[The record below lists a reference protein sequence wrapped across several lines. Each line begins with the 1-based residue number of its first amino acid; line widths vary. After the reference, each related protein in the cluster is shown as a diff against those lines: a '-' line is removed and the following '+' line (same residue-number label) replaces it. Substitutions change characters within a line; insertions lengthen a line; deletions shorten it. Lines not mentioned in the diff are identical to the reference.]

1 MHVQVRGPRL
11 RAGEGVAAARVG
23 ILGGTFNPPHIGH
36 LICAQEAFVQ
46 LGLDTVVWVPAGVPP
61 HREVEADPGPEARL
75 EMVELAVSSDVRFS
89 VSRVELERSGPS
101 YTSDTLR
108 AMRADAAD
116 DDELFLILGG
126 DQAASLRSWHE
137 PEEVL
142 SLATIAVV
150 ERTGWPRPAIGVR
163 LSGLRGAER
172 LVFFDM
178 PRVDVSSSLVR
189 RRAREGKPIRYL
201 VHDKVADFIGAQSLY
216 GASTP
221 VAVEQ

>member
-1 MHVQVRGPRL
+1 M
-11 RAGEGVAAARVG
+11 G

-36 LICAQEAFVQ
+36 LICAQEALVC
-46 LGLDTVVWVPAGVPP
+46 LELDTVVWIPAGVPP
-61 HREVEADPGPEARL
+61 HREVEDDPGAEARY
-75 EMVELAVSSDVRFS
+75 EMCELAVSADERFS
-89 VSRVELERSGPS
+89 LSRIEIDREGPS
-101 YTSDTLR
+101 YTADTLR
-108 AMRADAAD
+108 AMRSDASS

-178 PRVDVSSSLVR
+178 PRVDVSSSMVR

-201 VHDKVADFIGAQSLY
+201 VPDGVANYIGAQSLY
-216 GASTP
+216 AASTP
-221 VAVEQ
+221 VAAES

>member
-1 MHVQVRGPRL
+1 
-11 RAGEGVAAARVG
+11 VG

-36 LICAQEAFVQ
+36 LICAQEAVVQ
-46 LGLDTVVWVPAGVPP
+46 LELDTVVWVPAGVPP
-61 HREVEADPGPEARL
+61 HREVEYDPGVEARY
-75 EMVELAVSSDVRFS
+75 EMCELSVVDDERFS
-89 VSRVELERSGPS
+89 LSRVELEREGPS
-101 YTSDTLR
+101 YTADTLR
-108 AMRADAAD
+108 ELASRSP

-126 DQAASLRSWHE
+126 DQAASLRSWRQ

-142 SLATIAVV
+142 SLATVCVV

-172 LVFFDM
+172 IRYFEM
-178 PRVDVSSSLVR
+178 PRVDVSSSMVR

-201 VHDKVADFIGAQSLY
+201 VTDKVANYIGAQSLY

-221 VAVEQ
+221 VAAEG